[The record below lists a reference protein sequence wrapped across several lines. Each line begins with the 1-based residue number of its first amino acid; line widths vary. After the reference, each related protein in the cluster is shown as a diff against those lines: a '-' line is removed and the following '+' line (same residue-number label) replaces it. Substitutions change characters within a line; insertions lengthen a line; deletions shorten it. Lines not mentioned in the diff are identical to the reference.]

1 MPGKPSF
8 TRVDMLDGIVQVGGQ
23 SDEEPPFQV
32 HVTLLQEPH
41 AAGGT
46 LESPPKVWQADLPSD
61 GFQKGPCVV
70 VGHEI
75 AFTPNFSAHT
85 WIQYMKIK

>member
-8 TRVDMLDGIVQVGGQ
+8 TRVDMFDGTVQVGGK
-23 SDEEPPFQV
+23 SEEEPPFQV
-32 HVTLLQEPH
+32 HVTLLQEPQ
-41 AAGGT
+41 AAAAT
-46 LESPPKVWQADLPSD
+46 LESPPKVWQADFPSD

-75 AFTPNFSAHT
+75 AFKPNFSAHT
-85 WIQYMKIK
+85 WIQHMKIK